1 MIVLFYTIPISSNYI
16 ALFSSINANWKQLY
30 SVVKHTS
37 CVIDHDLIPSYCD
50 SNPLSPHIQ
59 DTIVSMLLVVAHFI
73 GVVLMANYSGDWREY
88 DEGLIING
96 DDISD
101 EAETIQGSMIAS
113 AVS

>member
-1 MIVLFYTIPISSNYI
+1 M
-16 ALFSSINANWKQLY
+16 
-30 SVVKHTS
+30 
-37 CVIDHDLIPSYCD
+37 
-50 SNPLSPHIQ
+50 
-59 DTIVSMLLVVAHFI
+59 SMLLVVAHFI